1 MSIDRGARRPW
12 HRVAV
17 GLMVASALTLMV
29 LPSAQAANQSATVV
43 GSAVLLPTDRTLTLT
58 DGAPAT
64 LLTLAVPAGLTPVRI
79 NARLTSTLKRVAQV
93 TSIPTPSNTLRT
105 ATTVTSVGATAVPM
119 HAPLNQAKIVNG
131 NVTVSLDIVDPPQSG
146 WCGTLDPGTVTVD
159 EIVLELSG
167 TATPPDSVA
176 DFITPSVTGVHVVV
190 PDKPDSSTLEAG
202 LSAVASITHAVG
214 TGASVRLFTK
224 SAEAALAKLSPI
236 RGRVVSIEPSSGQTV
251 ATAITNTPD
260 AAPILHLAGGPDVLT
275 QAAGALGSQFI
286 VLADAAKTAGLT
298 ETLAEGGALVHPLVD
313 FGAPDSIALTGYG
326 RSTQTTTIQQA
337 AFGGPVDQ
345 VTVDL
350 VGSHTSIPADVLA
363 SVNIYWNDFLTGSV
377 TLDSTTTALAQQ
389 VVIPSSRLRSTNSL
403 MIEFTAVPRQGA
415 CQGPV
420 GQLPVGLYIDSV
432 ATKVTGERGQ
442 ALSSGFTRFPQ
453 VLAGQLPVA
462 FSTQLDPAT
471 EATSAGDIVSSL
483 QLVNPRRFT
492 VSVQSPD
499 DFISGCSTG
508 LFVGATADDATNLQA
523 PVRLTDFRTVQGTS
537 LQFGVGVDQPV
548 AILEG
553 FSRSNC
559 DVLMLGSWAPDGQAV
574 QEAALALQV
583 SNYTVANQFGWL
595 ALFGSLLVGLPK
607 SAEPVQLGT
616 GEVVPQAVVTEE
628 YRPYGLWFAI
638 GLGILVLIGLIGAW
652 RRRRRSAKIRQYIEA
667 EIAADEAED
676 FGNTGQDPPE
686 QL

>member
-1 MSIDRGARRPW
+1 MTDRSSRAPW
-12 HRVAV
+12 YRAGVSLALV
-17 GLMVASALTLMV
+17 SALTLLA
-29 LPSAQAANQSATVV
+29 LPPAHAANQTATVSGTTV
-43 GSAVLLPTDRTLTLT
+43 MLPSDQTLTLT
-58 DGAPAT
+58 EGAPAT

-79 NARLTSTLKRVAQV
+79 NARLTSSLKRVAEV

-105 ATTVTSVGATAVPM
+105 VTTVTSVGATAVPM
-119 HAPLNQAKIVNG
+119 QAPLNQAKIVNG
-131 NVTVSLDIVDPPQSG
+131 NVTVALDIVDPPQSG
-146 WCGTLDPGTVTVD
+146 WCGTLDPGSISVD
-159 EIVLELSG
+159 QIVLELSG
-167 TATPPDSVA
+167 TATPPDTVA
-176 DFITPSVTGVHVVV
+176 NFITPSVTGVHVVV

-202 LSAVASITHAVG
+202 LSAVSSITHAVG
-214 TGASVRLFTK
+214 TNASVRLFTK
-224 SAEAALAKLSPI
+224 TGEAAQAKLSPI
-236 RGRVVSIEPSSGQTV
+236 RGRVVSIEPSSAQSV
-251 ATAITNTPD
+251 ATSITNAPD
-260 AAPILHLAGGPDVLT
+260 TAPVLHVAGGPGALT

-298 ETLAEGGALVHPLVD
+298 ETLATGGALTHPLVD

-345 VTVDL
+345 VTVNL
-350 VGSHTSIPADVLA
+350 VGSHTSIPDDVLA
-363 SVNIYWNDFLTGSV
+363 SVNVYWNDFLTSSI
-377 TLDSTTTALAQQ
+377 TLDSKTTALSQN
-389 VVIPSSRLRSTNSL
+389 VVIPSSRMRSTNSL

-432 ATKVTGERGQ
+432 ATQVTGQRGE

-453 VLAGQLPVA
+453 ALAGQLPVA
-462 FSTQLDPAT
+462 FSTQLDPST

-492 VSVQSPD
+492 VSVQTPD
-499 DFISGCSTG
+499 DFISNCSTG

-523 PVRLTDFRTVQGTS
+523 PVRLTNFRSVQGTS
-537 LQFGVGVDQPV
+537 LDFGVGVDQPV

-553 FSRSNC
+553 FERSNC
-559 DVLMLGSWAPDGQAV
+559 NVLMLGSWGPDGQAA

-595 ALFGSLLVGLPK
+595 ALFGSLLVSLPK

-616 GEVVPQAVVTEE
+616 GEIVPQAVVTEE